1 MSKDRDSELQRRG
14 EALARK
20 LEEFA
25 AQETP
30 DREELGQVLLGA
42 YAYLEQRVGTLR
54 SPPKPFFPVKS
65 PSDIKLDD
73 PN

>member
-1 MSKDRDSELQRRG
+1 MADARERELREKG
-14 EALARK
+14 AALARK

-25 AQETP
+25 RDDSA

-42 YAYLEQRVGTLR
+42 YAYLEQRVGTLTD
-54 SPPKPFFPVKS
+54 PPKPFFPVKTTAEV
-65 PSDIKLDD
+65 KLND